1 MFLYKSLNINNLKRQ
16 LYFLRNTYVFL
27 EKHDRVKNS
36 QVKYTVS
43 YLFSRVHFMVTHP
56 LLVEG

>member
-1 MFLYKSLNINNLKRQ
+1 MDINYDGDLSKTRTCFLKI
-16 LYFLRNTYVFL
+16 TYVFL

-43 YLFSRVHFMVTHP
+43 YLFSRDHFMVTHP

>member
-1 MFLYKSLNINNLKRQ
+1 MDINYDGDLSKTRTCFLKI
-16 LYFLRNTYVFL
+16 TYVFL

-56 LLVEG
+56 LLVED